1 MTTTTY
7 TKPEA
12 DQNIV
17 LLLKHLTTNT
27 EEVTYINDYR
37 LLIEHQTEI
46 RKHAVSVRLAT
57 FNIGSDSYAEEVES
71 VETYQSGAKRGEV
84 KAITTKRGVR
94 HTLRKDGRLRPEG
107 REYGSLIIGLARDYR
122 DPSF

>member
-1 MTTTTY
+1 MTTTY

-27 EEVTYINDYR
+27 EEVTWANAYR
-37 LLIEHQTEI
+37 LLIEQQPAI

-57 FNIGSDSYAEEVES
+57 FNIGSDKYAEEVES

-84 KAITTKRGVR
+84 KAITTTGGRY
-94 HTLRKDGRLRPEG
+94 TLRKDGRLRPEG
-107 REYGSLIIGLARDYR
+107 CESGSLVIGVATDYR

>member
-1 MTTTTY
+1 MTTTY
-7 TKPEA
+7 AKPEP

-17 LLLKHLTTNT
+17 LLLNHLTSNT

-37 LLIEHQTEI
+37 LLLEHQPEI

-71 VETYQSGAKRGEV
+71 VETFQSGAKRGEV
-84 KAITTKRGVR
+84 KAITTKDGVR
-94 HTLRKDGRLRPEG
+94 YTLRKDGRLCPEG
-107 REYGSLIIGLARDYR
+107 CEYGSLIVGIARDYR

>member
-1 MTTTTY
+1 MNTTY

-17 LLLKHLTTNT
+17 LLLNHLTTNT
-27 EEVTYINDYR
+27 EEVTWANAHR
-37 LLIEHQTEI
+37 LLIEHQPEI

-57 FNIGSDSYAEEVES
+57 YYIGSDSYAKEVES
-71 VETYQSGAKRGEV
+71 VEFYQSGARRGEV
-84 KAITTKRGVR
+84 KAITTKKGYRF
-94 HTLRKDGRLRPEG
+94 TLRKDGRLRPEG
-107 REYGSLIIGLARDYR
+107 GESGSLVIGVARDYR